1 MITILLY
8 YIAAPFICG
17 ALVLK
22 LLARYGRREIPAEIQ
37 KLFEAEPIEKKW
49 FRAVRK
55 DGKGWSALGDYE
67 KQPEAVE
74 RIYEARQTAQTSGDK
89 ASFLVLNDKG
99 EALEQIDS

>member
-1 MITILLY
+1 MITILFY

-22 LLARYGRREIPAEIQ
+22 LLARYGRREIPAEIR
-37 KLFEAEPIEKKW
+37 KLYEITPIEKKW

-55 DGKGWSALGDYE
+55 DGTGWSALGDFE

-74 RIYEARQTAQTSGDK
+74 KIYEARQNAQKSGDQ
-89 ASFLVLNDKG
+89 ASFLVLNDHG